1 MKLAPLEFKV
11 TVHGESYHIKVSG
24 SGRKAD
30 GSKPY
35 YIKVND
41 RLEEVHLEPL
51 VEVLTG
57 TPEAPD
63 TGSRTTPRRP
73 KPKAP
78 GDVATPM
85 PGRVVRVA
93 TAEGQVVKKDDL
105 VIIVEA
111 MKMENQVHAPIA
123 GTVKSVYV
131 KEGDDVQPD
140 ETLLVIE

>member
-1 MKLAPLEFKV
+1 PLAPLPTRGPAAAHELKLAPLEFKV

-57 TPEAPD
+57 APEALD
-63 TGSRTTPRRP
+63 TGSQTAPRRP
-73 KPKAP
+73 NPKLP

-85 PGRVVRVA
+85 PGRVVRVEA
-93 TAEGQVVKKDDL
+93 TEGHVVKK
-105 VIIVEA
+105 
-111 MKMENQVHAPIA
+111 
-123 GTVKSVYV
+123 
-131 KEGDDVQPD
+131 
-140 ETLLVIE
+140 

>member
-1 MKLAPLEFKV
+1 PLAPLPTKGPAVAHELKLAPLEFKV

-30 GSKPY
+30 GTKPY

-57 TPEAPD
+57 APEAPE
-63 TGSRTTPRRP
+63 TGGPKTRRRP

-78 GDVATPM
+78 GDLATPM
-85 PGRVVRVA
+85 PGKVF
-93 TAEGQVVKKDDL
+93 GL
-105 VIIVEA
+105 
-111 MKMENQVHAPIA
+111 A
-123 GTVKSVYV
+123 GTEDQVG
-131 KEGDDVQPD
+131 ERED
-140 ETLLVIE
+140 